1 MVTRCINSSFHGT
14 EKSSGTR
21 GKNGQ
26 SWIGKKALSRLNSR
40 ILPLQAKIHV
50 ETWTPPLP
58 TLTDFSSNPLQANK
72 IHYYLLSVEIRWCW
86 PDYNI
91 SNNPLNSFQKS
102 LIHLRNPIVTNSNPN
117 HNFDLNP
124 NSNANPKSNLI
135 SNWQAKWQCKQERNL
150 SRGTQDR

>member
-1 MVTRCINSSFHGT
+1 MIISISDSLVVTRCINSSAFGT

-58 TLTDFSSNPLQANK
+58 TPIDFSSNPLQANK
-72 IHYYLLSVEIRWCW
+72 NPLLFVVRRNSLVW

-91 SNNPLNSFQKS
+91 SKQFIKTIPKKLDPSSNQ
-102 LIHLRNPIVTNSNPN
+102 HRNPIVINSNPN
-117 HNFDLNP
+117 YNFDLNP
-124 NSNANPKSNLI
+124 NSNANPKSNL
-135 SNWQAKWQCKQERNL
+135 NL
-150 SRGTQDR
+150 I